1 MSIFGRFHTLTADE
15 IALYDRQIR
24 LWGMATQLRLRLAKI
39 LLIHLGSVGTE
50 VVKNLVLG
58 GLNLIEILDHSEVK
72 EEDFAAQF
80 FLPNDASL
88 VGLPKLPQVLA
99 PIKEL
104 NSRVNLSINT
114 RLVDSYLQNEPHYF
128 KQFDLIIATELSKK
142 QILDLNAVAR
152 DLKIPLYVA
161 GQHGMFGYIFADLLR
176 HEAVAELDAGNQ
188 PRKPHTPLS
197 RGKTITSVISK
208 NGDKKE
214 VVTIV
219 DEYVPLE
226 QIFASQQ
233 LPRQLNKRQL
243 KRLSAALPLTF
254 ALFDFERP
262 ADPETEINADR
273 LRKAL
278 EAVCSA
284 LDVPRTVISDDYVCQ
299 FSRQAYA
306 EFSPVAAILGGTLA
320 QDVIQFLSKRES
332 PINNCLIM
340 DAVRSEM
347 PIYAL

>member
-1 MSIFGRFHTLTADE
+1 
-15 IALYDRQIR
+15 
-24 LWGMATQLRLRLAKI
+24 MATQLRLRLAKI
-39 LLIHLGSVGTE
+39 LIIHLGSIGTE

-58 GLNLIEILDHSEVK
+58 GLNLIEILDDSTVK

-88 VGLPKLPQVLA
+88 VGAQKLPQVLA

-114 RLVDSYLQNEPHYF
+114 RLLDSYLEKDRQYF
-128 KQFDLIIATELSKK
+128 KQFDLIIATEVSKA
-142 QILDLNAVAR
+142 QLLGLNTVTRDLN
-152 DLKIPLYVA
+152 IPLYVS

-188 PRKPHTPLS
+188 PRKPNTILS
-197 RGKTITSVISK
+197 RGKTITSVTPK
-208 NGDKKE
+208 ADENKE

-219 DEYVPLE
+219 DEFVPLD
-226 QIFASQQ
+226 QIFASRQ
-233 LPRQLNKRQL
+233 LPNQLNKRQL

-254 ALFDFERP
+254 ALFEFDRP
-262 ADPETEINADR
+262 KDPEQEIDAER
-273 LRKAL
+273 LQTAL
-278 EAVCSA
+278 KAVCVA
-284 LDVPRTVISDDYVCQ
+284 LNIPETVVSDDYVAQ
-299 FSRQAYA
+299 FSRQAFA

-320 QDVIQFLSKRES
+320 QDVIQYLSKRES